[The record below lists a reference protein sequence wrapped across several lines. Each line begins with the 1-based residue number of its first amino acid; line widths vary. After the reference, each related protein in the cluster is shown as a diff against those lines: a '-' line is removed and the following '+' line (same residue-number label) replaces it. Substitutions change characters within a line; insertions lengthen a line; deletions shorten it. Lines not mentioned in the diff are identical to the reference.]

1 MIKEHL
7 DLIMVAL
14 VGLSFVIYDVV
25 IDLVL
30 SILHLIFVPIHFM
43 YEWFELGI
51 EHTVEFLFH
60 TSRHGSQVITFY
72 IMMLIASL
80 FIYWLWRVLPR
91 LYKRFIQFVQQSWK
105 RRKTECEEYWL
116 SLTLNK
122 KMKLLFTTAWI
133 VYLTSY
139 LVT

>member
-14 VGLSFVIYDVV
+14 VGLSLVIYDVM

-30 SILHLIFVPIHFM
+30 SILHLVFVPIHFM
-43 YEWFELGI
+43 YEWFELGL

-60 TSRHGSQVITFY
+60 TSRHGSQLITFY
-72 IMMLIASL
+72 IMMLIAGL

-105 RRKTECEEYWL
+105 RRKNECEEYWL
-116 SLTLNK
+116 SLTLSK

>member
-14 VGLSFVIYDVV
+14 VGLSLVIYDVV
-25 IDLVL
+25 FDLVL